1 MIKEIAIG
9 LASIFLLALTLVSAQ
24 QEQTTI
30 SNVTVNKYVA
40 IGLSTNLTEGIL
52 FGTLDPG
59 TNDNNATHN
68 YDGSGGGTTYWVT
81 ISSDSNVN
89 VDVCIKD
96 NAPLTKLGGTDTIP
110 NSGYTWNC
118 STSATEPALPG
129 TAISTTYTK
138 TDCTNVAP
146 GNNVYFRFWLDIPT
160 AQAPGDY
167 NNTVYFKGV
176 EAGQSC

>member
-1 MIKEIAIG
+1 MKGKMILGIIG
-9 LASIFLLALTLVSAQ
+9 AFLLTLILAKAQ
-24 QEQTTI
+24 QEQITI

-59 TNDNNATHN
+59 TSDNNATHN
-68 YDGSGGGTTYWVT
+68 YDGEQGGTTYWVA

-89 VDVCIKD
+89 VDICIKD
-96 NAPLTKLGGTDTIP
+96 NAPLTKLGGTETIP
-110 NSGYTWNC
+110 NENYTWNC
-118 STSATEPALPG
+118 STSQTTPALPG
-129 TAISTTYTK
+129 TAMGTTYTK
-138 TDCTNVAP
+138 TACTNIQKGDNA
-146 GNNVYFRFWLDIPT
+146 YFRFWLDIPA
-160 AQAPGDY
+160 AQAPGNY

>member
-1 MIKEIAIG
+1 MIKEIVIE
-9 LASIFLLALTLVSAQ
+9 LASILLLALTLVSAQ

-59 TNDNNATHN
+59 TSDNNATHN
-68 YDGSGGGTTYWVT
+68 YDGPGGETTYWVA

-89 VDVCIKD
+89 VDICIKD
-96 NAPLTKLGGTDTIP
+96 NAPLTRSGGSETIP
-110 NSGYTWNC
+110 NSNYTWNC
-118 STSATEPALPG
+118 STSATAPALPG
-129 TAISTTYTK
+129 TAISTSYAK
-138 TDCTNVAP
+138 TDCTGIGG
-146 GNNVYFRFWLDIPT
+146 GNNAYFRFWLDIP
-160 AQAPGDY
+160 AGQVPGDY